1 MNHLFKSEVTVIGS
15 GSWAT
20 AIVSMLSTNCKSI
33 CWFIND
39 RDRLKHIRKHNH
51 NPDFLS
57 YVSFKPQKLILTDNI
72 NRAIA
77 SSPVII
83 LVTPSEYLKQ
93 SLDSLAYPMENHL
106 VCTAIKGIVPGNNTV
121 VGEYLHD
128 YYMVP
133 YKNIVVLTGPSHAEE
148 VAMEKLTY
156 ITLAS
161 LDKSSARKVASLIRN
176 HFVRTIISDDIFG
189 TEYAAVMKNIY
200 AIGAGIASGLG
211 YGDNFLA
218 VLLANSANEMQRFL
232 DAIYPGQREIN
243 VSAYLGDLLVTGYSQ
258 FSRNRVLGTMIGKG
272 YSVKNALI
280 EMKQVAEG
288 FSSSRCINE
297 IAVTR
302 EIDIPIA
309 SAIYMVLHKGA
320 NPAHEISKLTK
331 ILI

>member
-1 MNHLFKSEVTVIGS
+1 MNHLFKSEVSVIGS

-20 AIVSMLSTNCKSI
+20 AIVSMLSKNCSSI

-39 RDRLKHIRKHNH
+39 RKRLKHIRKFNH

-57 YVSFKPQKLILTDNI
+57 YVSFKPEKLILTDNI
-72 NRAIA
+72 NRAVA
-77 SSPVII
+77 SSPVLIM
-83 LVTPSEYLKQ
+83 VTPSEYLRGTLDTLAY
-93 SLDSLAYPMENHL
+93 SLDNHL
-106 VCTAIKGIVPGNNTV
+106 VCTAIKGIVPGPNTV

-133 YKNIVVLTGPSHAEE
+133 YENIVVLTGPSHAEE

-161 LDKSSARKVASLIRN
+161 LKRSNAMKLASLIRN
-176 HFVRTIISDDIFG
+176 HYVRTVISNDIFG

-218 VLLANSANEMQRFL
+218 VLLANSANEMNRFL
-232 DAIYPGQREIN
+232 NVIYPGHREIN

-258 FSRNRVLGTMIGKG
+258 FSRNRVLGSMIGKG
-272 YSVKNALI
+272 YLVKNALI

-288 FSSSRCINE
+288 YSSSKCINE
-297 IAVTR
+297 VAESR
-302 EIDIPIA
+302 NMDIPIA
-309 SAIYMVLHKGA
+309 SAIYRILHTGA
-320 NPAHEISKLTK
+320 NPDREISILTK